1 MCHSLFGG
9 ICPVAIL
16 NILNNDIPI
25 AATLA
30 TMETLQGV
38 GVVNIHA
45 HIKSILCPVKWAII
59 TCIFSCP
66 VWCVEIKGHRS
77 KNRGEII
84 SNGKKIYG
92 KKPT

>member
-16 NILNNDIPI
+16 NILNSDIPI

-38 GVVNIHA
+38 GVVN
-45 HIKSILCPVKWAII
+45 HIPYTVYTYMRI
-59 TCIFSCP
+59 
-66 VWCVEIKGHRS
+66 
-77 KNRGEII
+77 
-84 SNGKKIYG
+84 
-92 KKPT
+92 